1 MAGTTTTSRRGRG
14 VGSDAPLASV
24 VHDLIVQF
32 NAAIDDLETIR
43 GALSAGGVTL
53 VNQLR
58 QYALYRCFGN
68 PGLVIDTNF
77 DVKNGTAI
85 YYTNGGTLKTLSANT
100 NFDTG
105 TSATIATTKWGVAVL
120 TVTSAAAT
128 AVTWF
133 TNAGAGYADEATA
146 IAAITAP
153 AATSTVVGYV
163 TVQAAGATWTAGT
176 DALQGG
182 TGGTAATTTTYY
194 NNDNPNATILG
205 AAATATTVDTAGDLV
220 AAKIGDSS
228 GVAIA
233 ASS

>member
-1 MAGTTTTSRRGRG
+1 MAGTTTTSRRGQG
-14 VGSDAPLASV
+14 VGSETDGMAFN
-24 VHDLIVQF
+24 DLVLEF
-32 NAAIDDLETIR
+32 NKAIDDLETLR
-43 GALSAGGVTL
+43 AALALANTQA
-53 VNQLR
+53 NQLR
-58 QYALYRCFGN
+58 QYALYRVLGN

-85 YYTNGGTLKTLSANT
+85 AYINGGTLKSLSANT

-105 TSATIATTKWGVAVL
+105 TAATIATAKWGVAVL

-133 TNAGAGYADEATA
+133 TASGAGYASEAAA

-163 TVQAAGATWTAGT
+163 TVLAAGSTWTAGT

-182 TGGTAATTTTYY
+182 TGGTPATTTNYY
-194 NNDNPNATILG
+194 NVDNPNATVLG
-205 AAATATTVDTAGDLV
+205 AALTTTTVDTAGDLL
-220 AAKIGDSS
+220 AAKIGDSG

-233 ASS
+233 